1 MTATIERADPL
12 GPDARALI
20 AELDAYLDAL
30 YPPENNYLL
39 DPAALAA
46 PDVRFW
52 LARSGDR
59 PLGCVALK
67 RLSGTDGEL
76 KRMYVRPEARGSG
89 LGRRLLGVVEA
100 EARALGLRRILL
112 ETGTDQPE
120 AIGLYRAAGYTPC
133 EPWGDYRADPLNLY
147 LARTL

>member
-1 MTATIERADPL
+1 VTVRIERADPM
-12 GPDARALI
+12 GPDARALV

-39 DPAALAA
+39 DTAALAA
-46 PDVRFW
+46 PEVRFW
-52 LARSGDR
+52 LARDGDR

-67 RLSGTDGEL
+67 RLPDSDGEL
-76 KRMYVRPEARGSG
+76 KRMYVRPAARGSG
-89 LGRRLLGVVEA
+89 LGCRLLGTVEA
-100 EARALGLRRILL
+100 EARSLGLRRILL

-120 AIGLYRAAGYTPC
+120 AIRLYRAAGYLPC

>member
-1 MTATIERADPL
+1 MTALIERADPT

-30 YPPENNYLL
+30 YPPVNNYLL

-52 LARSGDR
+52 LARDGDR
-59 PLGCVALK
+59 AQGCVALK
-67 RLSGTDGEL
+67 QLSDGDGEL
-76 KRMYVRPEARGSG
+76 KRMYVRPEARGAG

-100 EARALGLRRILL
+100 EARSLGLRRILL
-112 ETGTDQPE
+112 ETGTAQPE
-120 AIGLYRAAGYTPC
+120 AIGLYRVAGYTPC

-147 LARTL
+147 LTRTL

>member
-1 MTATIERADPL
+1 MTVRIEHADPL

-46 PDVRFW
+46 PEVRFW
-52 LARSGDR
+52 LARDDDR
-59 PLGCVALK
+59 ALGCVALK
-67 RLSGTDGEL
+67 RLSETDGEL
-76 KRMYVRPEARGSG
+76 KRMYVRPVARGTG

-100 EARALGLRRILL
+100 EARMLGLRRILL

-120 AIGLYRAAGYTPC
+120 AIGLYRAAGYLPC
-133 EPWGDYRADPLNLY
+133 APWGDYRADPLNLY